1 MIHFDFVVTDAE
13 AETIFDGLQ
22 DQVVACITEMLLV
35 EGPSAAAI
43 KAHLQQRVEYLKAI
57 QAKMSHSRAPTSLHP
72 QAGDV
77 QSSSSTKV
85 N

>member
-22 DQVVACITEMLLV
+22 DQVVACITKMLLV
-35 EGPSAAAI
+35 QGPSAAAV
-43 KAHLQQRVEYLKAI
+43 KAHLQQRVEYLKAL
-57 QAKMSHSRAPTSLHP
+57 QAKMLHSRPTSLHP

-77 QSSSSTKV
+77 QSSSSTGV